1 MEHDGNGAERA
12 RRWHIRCSTRG
23 VLTPRRLFVASFVT
37 WCACIALGW
46 AMACPLGGDEAA
58 YALLAR
64 GGGDGWLY
72 RPIGMVA
79 FARIGA
85 LLGDSELALR
95 LPSMLVALTLV
106 PAVYAVGRRIG
117 PWCGAWAAAVVAG
130 THTFVVR
137 GPQLLTD
144 IPSAICI
151 LVAISIVID
160 ELDRE
165 DGPRYRL
172 VWVAPVLA
180 VAFHIRYGSAPTI
193 AILAIAAAALWR
205 RSIARRP
212 GPVIATALVFVVL
225 LVPFLIYSQRM
236 TGSITGIVALSS
248 EVAGRRYIGHGL
260 VIYLVS
266 NPLVY
271 HGALVTPL
279 VLAGIASV
287 FRPPPAHRRR
297 AQFLASVGLG
307 QFFVIGLVSHA
318 NARFIF
324 VAIVLLV
331 VLGVDAFDRA
341 LAASRHR
348 GRALEVAGLAVGV
361 LWIGMLAAVV
371 PIHRKIHHGLAELVA
386 ASRAIRTDA
395 AGRPCIVIARATP
408 QVMWYSGCASSKPP
422 KGFGVVAPLPA
433 DHRWYTASTP
443 RRGTEPEKVGGL
455 VDAEPVLL
463 APGAWYLRPRN

>member
-1 MEHDGNGAERA
+1 
-12 RRWHIRCSTRG
+12 
-23 VLTPRRLFVASFVT
+23 VLTPRRLFIASFVT
-37 WCACIALGW
+37 WCAGIALGW
-46 AMACPLGGDEAA
+46 AMACPLGGDEAS

-64 GGGDGWLY
+64 GRGDDWLY

-79 FARIGA
+79 FARLGA
-85 LLGDSELALR
+85 VIGDSELAVR
-95 LPSMLVALTLV
+95 LPSMLVAVGLV

-117 PWCGAWAAAVVAG
+117 PWAGAWAAAVVAG

-151 LVAISIVID
+151 LGALVLAID

-172 VWVAPVLA
+172 VMVAPVLA
-180 VAFHIRYGSAPTI
+180 AAFYVRYGSAPTI
-193 AILAIAAAALWR
+193 AIVVVAACALWWR
-205 RSIARRP
+205 VIVLRP
-212 GPVIATALVFVVL
+212 GPVIATALVFAVL

-279 VLAGIASV
+279 ALAGIASV
-287 FRPPPAHRRR
+287 FRPPPQHRRR
-297 AQFLASVGLG
+297 ARFLAIVGLG
-307 QFFVIGLVSHA
+307 QFLVIGLVSHA

-324 VAIVLLV
+324 VAIVLLL
-331 VLGVDAFDRA
+331 VLGVDAVDRA

-348 GRALEVAGLAVGV
+348 TRIIQVSALAVVV
-361 LWIGMLAAVV
+361 LWVGMLAAVV
-371 PIHRKIHHGLAELVA
+371 PIHRKIHRGLAQLVA
-386 ASRAIRTDA
+386 AGRAIRDDA
-395 AGRPCIVIARATP
+395 AGRPCVVIARATP

-422 KGFGVVAPLPA
+422 KGFGEVAPLPA

-455 VDAEPVLL
+455 VGADPVLL
-463 APGAWYLRPRN
+463 APGAWYLRPRT